1 MMAERLFNL
10 LFWLTVVVAVF
21 LASLPN
27 PTALPGNPSDK
38 LLHAL
43 AFFVLAILAIFAFP
57 RTRIGILFLGLG
69 VLGGA
74 IELLQGTLQV
84 GREAS
89 WLDWLA
95 DLGGAGFLL
104 AIAGAARASSR
115 QDKPLPTPSDTN
127 NRNLKRSLRKG
138 DCSPD

>member
-1 MMAERLFNL
+1 MPMIAERLFNL
-10 LFWLTVVVAVF
+10 LFWLTVVVAVC
-21 LASLPN
+21 LASLPD
-27 PTALPGNPSDK
+27 PLALPGNSSDK

-43 AFFVLAILAIFAFP
+43 AFFALATLAVFAFP
-57 RTRIGILFLGLG
+57 RARIGMLFLGLG

-95 DLGGAGFLL
+95 DLGGAGFMLAMA
-104 AIAGAARASSR
+104 AIARATSR
-115 QDKPLPTPSDTN
+115 QHRPFSAPSDAD
-127 NRNLKRSLRKG
+127 NRN
-138 DCSPD
+138 P